1 MEANVYLISLT
12 GISAVFILLSALYFI
27 MKAFKYLPS
36 AEKANEKNKAIKMKK
51 QKASE
56 FKGESSHEDAAGF
69 IEDQNIIA
77 VITAVMAEKN
87 ISQDR
92 ISIKKLGGL

>member
-36 AEKANEKNKAIKMKK
+36 PEKVNGKNKAIKMEKEK
-51 QKASE
+51 VSG
-56 FKGESSHEDAAGF
+56 FKSESSHEDAAG
-69 IEDQNIIA
+69 IVEDHNIIA

>member
-12 GISAVFILLSALYFI
+12 GISAVFFLLSALYFI
-27 MKAFKYLPS
+27 MRAFKYLPS
-36 AEKANEKNKAIKMKK
+36 AEKVSGKNKLIKIKK
-51 QKASE
+51 DKASE
-56 FKGESSHEDAAGF
+56 VKSESTHDNSAEFVGDH
-69 IEDQNIIA
+69 NIIA